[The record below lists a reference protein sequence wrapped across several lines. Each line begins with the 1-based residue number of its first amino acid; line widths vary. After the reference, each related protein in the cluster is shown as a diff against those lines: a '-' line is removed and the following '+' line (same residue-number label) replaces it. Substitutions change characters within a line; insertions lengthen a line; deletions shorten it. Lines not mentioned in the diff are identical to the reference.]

1 MIKIPEGMQLPRT
14 LDDVNAAFMTGLLR
28 GRGLLSADNEVT
40 STDDQGVGMTAGYFS
55 SIKRVK
61 CHFKHPTDAPDS
73 FVVKTWPDFE
83 LAPKEQIAG
92 MFEKDIIAY
101 TMPSETFYPRP
112 QVYLADFDAAEDR
125 WALLMDDANA
135 FGTQKLHE
143 TEMTTEEVLH
153 MVPKLVEVAVAWE
166 GCHEGEKS
174 KPLDQLGI
182 VHWASDENLAAF
194 RQIMPGGAPLYD
206 IWTSMSESTLIN
218 GYPWDKELGPN
229 FSTLFTNKLEAFY
242 EPIRPENGGT
252 CTLVHGDL
260 RGDNLFFCPESKA
273 YPNGWL
279 TIDFQLMTR
288 GPIPSDLAYLMNTG
302 TVLPEVYDPSN
313 RDKIMARFFEA
324 FMDQTSLYKQY
335 TYEQFRKEYMVMS
348 TVLLIYY
355 IGFGANIWQ
364 AGLNNEQASRVEM
377 GDKGE
382 TEADLT
388 PEERRQRM
396 WWRKATAN
404 FRVTFK
410 DYGVFE
416 QLSAMPDN
424 QGEMGPWLE
433 VPERLRNR

>member
-1 MIKIPEGMQLPRT
+1 MVKIPNGMQLPRK
-14 LDDVNAAFMTGLLR
+14 LDDIDARFMTQLLR
-28 GRGLLSADNEVT
+28 ARGLIGEDNEVT
-40 STDDQGVGMTAGYFS
+40 ATEDEGVGMTAGYFS

-61 CHFKHPTDAPDS
+61 CHFKHQTDAANS

-101 TMPSETFYPRP
+101 TMPSESFYPRP
-112 QVYLADFDAAEDR
+112 QVYLADFDASEDR
-125 WALLMDDANA
+125 WALLMDDASA

-143 TEMTTEEVLH
+143 TELTTEEVLH

-166 GCHEGEKS
+166 GCHEGPKS
-174 KPLDQLGI
+174 EPLDQLGI

-206 IWTSMSESTLIN
+206 IWTNMSDSTLVN
-218 GYPWDKELGPN
+218 GYPWNKELGPN
-229 FSTLFTNKLEAFY
+229 FTSLFTQKLEAFY
-242 EPIRPENGGT
+242 EPIKPENGGT
-252 CTLVHGDL
+252 CTLVHGDI
-260 RGDNLFFCPESKA
+260 RGDNLFFCPVNEA

-279 TIDFQLMTR
+279 TIDFQLLTR
-288 GPIPSDLAYLMNTG
+288 GPIPSDLAYLMNSG
-302 TVLPEVYDPSN
+302 SVLPEVYDPTN
-313 RDKIMARFFEA
+313 REIISRRFYEA
-324 FMDQTSLYKQY
+324 FMDQTELYKDY
-335 TYEQFRKEYMVMS
+335 SYDQFQSEFMVMS

-364 AGLNNEQASRVEM
+364 AGIQNEQASRVEM
-377 GDKGE
+377 GDRGE

-404 FRVTFK
+404 FRVTYK
-410 DYGVFE
+410 DYDVFNRL
-416 QLSAMPDN
+416 QGMRDN
-424 QGEMGPWLE
+424 VGAMGPWFE
-433 VPERLRNR
+433 VPDRLRNL